1 MITIDMDMAKNITKE
16 RLRQERVPKFEEL
29 DIKFKKAQEQGADTS
44 EIEAAKKLLRDIT
57 LKVDECT
64 TLEELKAIKI

>member
-29 DIKFKKAQEQGADTS
+29 DIQFQRAQEEGERPGQDV
-44 EIEAAKKLLRDIT
+44 LPR
-57 LKVDECT
+57 
-64 TLEELKAIKI
+64 